1 MTDKRTKV
9 EISVGI
15 FMILGLIAISFVA
28 IKLGDISMLGR
39 DQYQL
44 IARFTSASGLRTGA
58 FVEAAGV
65 RVGDV
70 DRIEFD
76 TDEYYAVITMNIDN
90 GVKISDDAVAS
101 IRTAG
106 IIGDKFIKITAG
118 GSEEVLQPGMEIVE
132 TEPSINLEELISKYI
147 FESGDD

>member
-1 MTDKRTKV
+1 MTDKRSRV

-15 FMILGLIAISFVA
+15 FMIIGLIAISFVA
-28 IKLGDISMLGR
+28 IKLGEFNMLGK

-44 IARFTSASGLRTGA
+44 IAKFTSASGLRSGA
-58 FVEAAGV
+58 YVEAAGV
-65 RVGDV
+65 RVGDI

-76 TDEYYAVITMNIDN
+76 TSEYYAVVTMNIDN
-90 GVKISDDAVAS
+90 GVTISDDAIAS
-101 IRTAG
+101 VRTAG

-118 GSEEVLQPGMEIVE
+118 GSEEMLQAGMEIVE

-147 FESGDD
+147 FESED